1 MKKMSLDDIKKI
13 AVVGLGYVGLPVA
26 VEFSKKFNV
35 IGYDIDNDKI
45 EKLRKGIDSTGEI
58 DKDESWQTRVEWTS
72 DAALLS
78 DAQII
83 IVTVPTPVSFDNI
96 PDLSML
102 RHASEIVGQNL
113 SKGTTVIFE
122 STVYPGV
129 IEDVCI
135 PVLEMES
142 NLAVGDEF
150 KVGYSP
156 ERINPGDKIH
166 RFTTTKKIV
175 SGIDKDSLDLI
186 ATLYQT
192 VIKND
197 IYKAPSIKVAEAA
210 KLIENCQ
217 RDINIAFV
225 NELSIIFDKLG
236 IDTLDVLKAA
246 ETKWNFMPFKPGL
259 VGGHC
264 IGVDPYYLTYCAE
277 EAGYHSQVILSGR
290 KTNDSMGKYIAEQ
303 TVKLLSQTGI
313 PLNQARVGCLGITFK
328 ENCNDIRNSKVVD
341 IINELREYG
350 MDPIVFDPLADPE
363 KVKCVYQID
372 LVSQDDLHDLD
383 CIIIAV
389 AHDVFKMMSDDRLNQ
404 MFSSDQF
411 KKVLIDVKGIRSKEA
426 NREKCYWRL

>member
-45 EKLRKGIDSTGEI
+45 EELKKGIDSTGEI
-58 DKDESWQTRVEWTS
+58 DQDESWQTRIEWTS
-72 DAALLS
+72 NAALLS

-83 IVTVPTPVSFDNI
+83 IVTVPTPVSSDNI

-102 RHASEIVGQNL
+102 IHASELVGQNL
-113 SKGTTVIFE
+113 SEGAVVIFE

-135 PVLEMES
+135 PVLEKES

-166 RFTTTKKIV
+166 RFVTTKKIV
-175 SGIDKDSLDLI
+175 SGIDKESLDLI
-186 ATLYQT
+186 ASLYQT

-313 PLNQARVGCLGITFK
+313 PLSKARVGCLGITFK
-328 ENCNDIRNSKVVD
+328 ENCNDIRNSKVVV

-350 MDPIVFDPLADPE
+350 IEPIVFDPLADPE

-389 AHDVFKMMSDDRLNQ
+389 AHDVFKTMSDDRLNQ

-411 KKVLIDVKGIRSKEA
+411 KKVLIDVKGIRSKET